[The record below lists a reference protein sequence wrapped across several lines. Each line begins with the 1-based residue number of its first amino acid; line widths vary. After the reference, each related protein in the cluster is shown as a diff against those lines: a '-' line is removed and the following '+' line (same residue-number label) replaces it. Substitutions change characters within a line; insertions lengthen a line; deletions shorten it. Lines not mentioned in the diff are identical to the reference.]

1 VKTARVAEGGVALVT
16 TVIVIAVLAVVA
28 VALMQS
34 TSTDRL
40 SSRTVAN
47 YFKAQLAAEAGLAEA
62 LSRMRQAMPDFGY
75 LTGAEPSGN
84 SYRTYVRPLSA
95 PNGSWEFNGDRVF
108 LDSGVDGETAE
119 IVLSGSD
126 DSPAIEQKAAWQA
139 IEPSDDAPESE
150 MQRYAF
156 WVDDAGGKQN
166 LAWWGGGA
174 TRGFAVNLADLPLFL
189 PDETGTSAEP
199 FSAGAMTRLK
209 SLRSTSLTSFSLGG
223 IDFSSEV
230 AAFNLPSVATFNLL
244 DPPSLQG
251 RVNRYFFTLS
261 SAASAASPTGGVK
274 LNVASLARH
283 VDGLN
288 TDQGSEGAKAKLVEE
303 LLKAEP
309 QNSGAWGGGN
319 LNWLAV
325 CGKYSPAEQRQ
336 IVANLID
343 YLDEDLIPTTD
354 SVANPTYFGV
364 EAMVMND
371 GTVRGHP
378 VINMIGL
385 GSVFNWSGARETLGH
400 LNSTRLLAFV
410 GLVNP
415 WQAPL
420 QTDDYFF
427 GADDLVVEV
436 EGEVGGGKL
445 GGDAPA
451 YFLTTLNEQL
461 STRPQPTLAPRSGLT
476 FPGAASGL
484 NYANF
489 NDLLNTKGRQPAEI
503 TFRDIIY
510 KLTRLR
516 LQFEDTSG
524 RTGYVQIMPI
534 GLSVDMEPKTVT
546 SPGVGGPSVYKF
558 TRPASA
564 RQKDLHLANDPRLN
578 FKTDSWQND
587 ESTGG
592 TAPAVPAPKSGVDVT
607 AKRGPDWDGA
617 QGMPADA
624 SWYLNPKVTNHFN
637 RGVQAGVTTKSAG
650 MNSIG
655 EFGYLW
661 TGKPWQTLNLLDTD
675 DPSKADWNVLDYIS
689 AGRLQG
695 EASSASPLPVMPLR
709 AAPGTGSRV
718 TISNA
723 LVASGGLNIN
733 SRKKATLAA
742 ALQDATG
749 LSPDAADLLLQ
760 ASSGNQ
766 ASPFGEI
773 AALVDQNEDL
783 VAAGAADGKFAKEA
797 VQRAL
802 ANISVNRSRVFTVY
816 SVGEYRMGNSVSR
829 AQLEADVF
837 VGIDPATGAPKMQVI
852 NKIYR

>member
-1 VKTARVAEGGVALVT
+1 MKSRRAPESGVALVT

-62 LSRMRQAMPDFGY
+62 LSRMRQAMPDFSY
-75 LTGAEPSGN
+75 MTGAEPSGN

-108 LDSGVDGETAE
+108 LDSGVDGETAR
-119 IVLSGSD
+119 IVLSGTEE
-126 DSPAIEQKAAWQA
+126 SPAIEQAVSWQT
-139 IEPSDDAPESE
+139 IDPTEEAPENE
-150 MQRYAF
+150 TQRYAF

-166 LAWWGGGA
+166 LAWWGGGGS
-174 TRGFAVNLADLPLFL
+174 RGVANNLADLPLLL
-189 PDETGTSAEP
+189 PDPSGVSAEP
-199 FSAGAMTRLK
+199 FSAGALTRLQ
-209 SLRSTSLTSFSLGG
+209 SLRSNSLTSFSLGG
-223 IDFSSEV
+223 YDFSSEV
-230 AAFNLPSVATFNLL
+230 SSFNLPSVATFNLL
-244 DPPSLQG
+244 DPSALQG

-261 SAASAASPTGGVK
+261 SAASAASPAGGVK

-288 TDQGSEGAKAKLVEE
+288 TEQGSEGEKAKLVEE

-309 QNSGAWGGGN
+309 EGSEAWGGGN

-343 YLDEDLIPTTD
+343 YLDQDLIPTTD
-354 SVANPTYFGV
+354 SVVNPTYFGV

-378 VINMIGL
+378 MINMIGL
-385 GSVFNWSGARETLGH
+385 GSVFNWSGAASTLGQ
-400 LNSTRLLAFV
+400 LNSTRILAFF

-427 GADDLVVEV
+427 GGDDFVIEV
-436 EGEVGGGKL
+436 EGDVGGGKL
-445 GGDAPA
+445 GNQAQA
-451 YFLTTLNEQL
+451 YFLTNLNEQL
-461 STRPQPTLAPRSGLT
+461 STRPQPRLEPRSGLT
-476 FPGAASGL
+476 FPGPASGL

-489 NDLLNTKGRQPAEI
+489 KDLLNGQGRQPAEI
-503 TFRDIIY
+503 VFSEIVY
-510 KLTRLR
+510 KITRLR

-534 GLSVDMEPKTVT
+534 ALSVDMEPKTVT
-546 SPGVGGPSVYKF
+546 SPGLGGPTVYKF
-558 TRPASA
+558 TRPASGQ
-564 RQKDLHLANDPRLN
+564 QKDLHLANDPRLN
-578 FKTDSWQND
+578 FKSDSWQND

-592 TAPAVPAPKSGVDVT
+592 TAPAVPSPKNAIDLT
-607 AKRGPDWDGA
+607 AKRGPDWDGL

-624 SWYLNPKVTNHFN
+624 SWYLNPNTTNHFT
-637 RGVQAGVTTKSAG
+637 RGVIAGVTQTSAG

-675 DPSKADWNVLDYIS
+675 DPATADWNILDYVS
-689 AGRLQG
+689 AGRLKG
-695 EASSASPLPVMPLR
+695 EASAAFPLAVLPLR
-709 AAPGTGSRV
+709 AAPGTGNMV

-723 LVASGGLNIN
+723 LVAGGGLNIN
-733 SRKKATLAA
+733 SRKRATLAA
-742 ALQDATG
+742 ALEDAPG
-749 LSPDAADLLLQ
+749 LNPDAADLLLQ
-760 ASSGNQ
+760 ASSGSQ
-766 ASPFGEI
+766 PSPFGEI
-773 AALVDQNEDL
+773 ASLVEENEEI
-783 VAAGAADGKFAKEA
+783 VVGAGDRKFAKEA
-797 VQRAL
+797 AQRAL
-802 ANISVNRSRVFTVY
+802 ANIAVNRSRVFTVY

-837 VGIDPATGAPKMQVI
+837 VGIDPTNGAPKLQVI